1 MIKSLAFILK
11 VDVDV
16 MDVIVVK
23 LVFVIGI
30 LVQIQ

>member
-1 MIKSLAFILK
+1 MIKSLAFIVK